1 MILLTYIS
9 GLLTAIGIV
18 LVISAFRV
26 HKKYTLL
33 LESNQ
38 HISNISS
45 IRDAENKERMGE
57 IEEIVRVIQNDYV
70 PNGDLS
76 KKILSILEDIK
87 HLSNSIDSNGKRV
100 EDVWKQSKSEFMSLN
115 NRVQKLGEDP
125 NFISKY

>member
-76 KKILSILEDIK
+76 EKILSILEDIK

-100 EDVWKQSKSEFMSLN
+100 EDVWRQSKSEFMSLN

>member
-1 MILLTYIS
+1 MMLLVYIS
-9 GLLTAIGIV
+9 GILTTVGIV
-18 LVISAFRV
+18 LTVASVRV
-26 HKKYTLL
+26 YRKYKLL

-38 HISNISS
+38 HISNIST
-45 IRDAENKERMGE
+45 IRDVENKERMGE

-76 KKILSILEDIK
+76 GKILSILEDIK

-100 EDVWKQSKSEFMSLN
+100 EDVWRQSKNEFMSLN

>member
-1 MILLTYIS
+1 MLLVYIS
-9 GLLTAIGIV
+9 GILTTVGIV
-18 LVISAFRV
+18 LTIASVRV
-26 HKKYTLL
+26 YKKYKLL

-76 KKILSILEDIK
+76 EKILSILEDIK

-100 EDVWKQSKSEFMSLN
+100 DDVWRQSKNEFMSLN

>member
-1 MILLTYIS
+1 MMLLVYIS
-9 GLLTAIGIV
+9 GVLTTVGIV
-18 LVISAFRV
+18 LTIASVRV
-26 HKKYTLL
+26 YKKYKLL

-76 KKILSILEDIK
+76 EKILSILEDIK
-87 HLSNSIDSNGKRV
+87 HLSNSIDSNGQRI
-100 EDVWKQSKSEFMSLN
+100 ESIWGQSKNEFMTLN

>member
-1 MILLTYIS
+1 MLLVYIS
-9 GLLTAIGIV
+9 GVLTTVGIV
-18 LVISAFRV
+18 LTIASVRV
-26 HKKYTLL
+26 YKKYKLL

-76 KKILSILEDIK
+76 EKILNILEDIK
-87 HLSNSIDSNGKRV
+87 HLSNSIDSNGKRI
-100 EDVWKQSKSEFMSLN
+100 ESVWGQSKNEFMTLN

>member
-1 MILLTYIS
+1 MLLVYIS
-9 GLLTAIGIV
+9 GVLTTVGIV
-18 LVISAFRV
+18 LAIASVRV
-26 HKKYTLL
+26 FKKYKLL

-76 KKILSILEDIK
+76 EKILNILEDIK
-87 HLSNSIDSNGKRV
+87 HLSNSIDSNSKRV
-100 EDVWKQSKSEFMSLN
+100 EDVWRQSKNEFMSLN
-115 NRVQKLGEDP
+115 NRIQKLGEDP

>member
-1 MILLTYIS
+1 MLLVYIS
-9 GLLTAIGIV
+9 GVLTTVGIV
-18 LVISAFRV
+18 LTIASVRV
-26 HKKYTLL
+26 YKKYKLL

-57 IEEIVRVIQNDYV
+57 IEEIVRAIKNDYV

-76 KKILSILEDIK
+76 EKIQNILEDIK
-87 HLSNSIDSNGKRV
+87 HLSNSIDSNGKRI
-100 EDVWKQSKSEFMSLN
+100 ESVWSQSKNEFMTLN

>member
-100 EDVWKQSKSEFMSLN
+100 EDVWRQSKSEFMSLN

>member
-1 MILLTYIS
+1 MLLVYIS
-9 GLLTAIGIV
+9 GVLTTVGIV
-18 LVISAFRV
+18 LTIASVRV
-26 HKKYTLL
+26 YKKYLLL

-76 KKILSILEDIK
+76 EKILNILEDIK
-87 HLSNSIDSNGKRV
+87 HLSNSIDSNGQRI
-100 EDVWKQSKSEFMSLN
+100 ESIWGQSKNEFMTLN

>member
-1 MILLTYIS
+1 MMLLVYIS
-9 GLLTAIGIV
+9 GVLTTVGIV
-18 LVISAFRV
+18 LTIASVRV
-26 HKKYTLL
+26 YKKYKLL

-76 KKILSILEDIK
+76 EKILNILEDIK
-87 HLSNSIDSNGKRV
+87 HLNNSIDSNGKRI
-100 EDVWKQSKSEFMSLN
+100 ESVWSQSKNEFMTLN

>member
-1 MILLTYIS
+1 MMLLVYIS
-9 GLLTAIGIV
+9 GVLTTVGIV
-18 LVISAFRV
+18 LTIASVRV
-26 HKKYTLL
+26 YKKYKLL

-76 KKILSILEDIK
+76 EKILNILEDIK
-87 HLSNSIDSNGKRV
+87 HLSNSIDSNGKRI
-100 EDVWKQSKSEFMSLN
+100 ESVWSKSKNEFMTLN

>member
-1 MILLTYIS
+1 MLLVYIS
-9 GLLTAIGIV
+9 GVLTTVGIV
-18 LVISAFRV
+18 LAIASVRV
-26 HKKYTLL
+26 YKKYKLL

-76 KKILSILEDIK
+76 EKILNILEDIK
-87 HLSNSIDSNGKRV
+87 HLSNSIDSNSKRV
-100 EDVWKQSKSEFMSLN
+100 EDVWRQSKNEFMSLN
-115 NRVQKLGEDP
+115 NRIQKLGEDP

>member
-1 MILLTYIS
+1 MMLLVYIS
-9 GLLTAIGIV
+9 GVLTTVGIV
-18 LVISAFRV
+18 LVIASVRV
-26 HKKYTLL
+26 YKKYKLL

-76 KKILSILEDIK
+76 EKILNILEDIK
-87 HLSNSIDSNGKRV
+87 HLSNSIDSNSKRV
-100 EDVWKQSKSEFMSLN
+100 EDVWRQSKNEFMSLN

>member
-1 MILLTYIS
+1 MYI
-9 GLLTAIGIV
+9 
-18 LVISAFRV
+18 
-26 HKKYTLL
+26 KNK
-33 LESNQ
+33 SNQ

-76 KKILSILEDIK
+76 EKILNILEDIK
-87 HLSNSIDSNGKRV
+87 HLSNSIDSNGKRI
-100 EDVWKQSKSEFMSLN
+100 ESVWSQSKNEFMTLN

>member
-1 MILLTYIS
+1 MMLLVYIS
-9 GLLTAIGIV
+9 GILTTVGIV
-18 LVISAFRV
+18 LTIASVRV
-26 HKKYTLL
+26 YKKYKLL

-57 IEEIVRVIQNDYV
+57 IEEIVRVIQSDYV

-76 KKILSILEDIK
+76 EKILSILEDIK

-100 EDVWKQSKSEFMSLN
+100 EDVWRQSKNEFMSLN

>member
-1 MILLTYIS
+1 MLLVYIS
-9 GLLTAIGIV
+9 GVLTTVGIV
-18 LVISAFRV
+18 LAIASVRV
-26 HKKYTLL
+26 YKKYKLL

-76 KKILSILEDIK
+76 EKILNILEDIK
-87 HLSNSIDSNGKRV
+87 HLSNSIDSNSKRV
-100 EDVWKQSKSEFMSLN
+100 EDVWRQSKNEFMSLN

>member
-1 MILLTYIS
+1 MLLVYIS
-9 GLLTAIGIV
+9 GVLTTVGIV
-18 LVISAFRV
+18 LTIASVRV
-26 HKKYTLL
+26 YKKYKLL

-76 KKILSILEDIK
+76 EKILSILEDIK

-100 EDVWKQSKSEFMSLN
+100 EDVWRQSKNEFMTLN

>member
-1 MILLTYIS
+1 MLLVYIS
-9 GLLTAIGIV
+9 GVLTTVGIV
-18 LVISAFRV
+18 LTIASVRV
-26 HKKYTLL
+26 YKKYKLL

-76 KKILSILEDIK
+76 EKILSILEDIK
-87 HLSNSIDSNGKRV
+87 HLSNSIDSNGQRI
-100 EDVWKQSKSEFMSLN
+100 ESIWGQSKNEFMTLN

>member
-1 MILLTYIS
+1 MLLVYIS
-9 GLLTAIGIV
+9 GILTTVGIV
-18 LVISAFRV
+18 LTIASVRV
-26 HKKYTLL
+26 YRKYKLL

-38 HISNISS
+38 HISNIST
-45 IRDAENKERMGE
+45 IRDVENKERMGE

-76 KKILSILEDIK
+76 GKILSILEDIK

-100 EDVWKQSKSEFMSLN
+100 EDVWRQSKNEFMSLN

>member
-1 MILLTYIS
+1 MLLVYIS
-9 GLLTAIGIV
+9 GVLTTVGIV
-18 LVISAFRV
+18 LAIASVRV
-26 HKKYTLL
+26 YKKYKLL

-45 IRDAENKERMGE
+45 IRDAENRERMGE

-76 KKILSILEDIK
+76 EKILSILEDIK

-100 EDVWKQSKSEFMSLN
+100 EDVWRQSKNEFMSLN

>member
-1 MILLTYIS
+1 MMLLVYIS
-9 GLLTAIGIV
+9 GILTTVGIV
-18 LVISAFRV
+18 LTIASVRV
-26 HKKYTLL
+26 YRKYKLL

-38 HISNISS
+38 HISNIST
-45 IRDAENKERMGE
+45 IRDVENKERMGE

-76 KKILSILEDIK
+76 GKILSILEDIK

-100 EDVWKQSKSEFMSLN
+100 EDVWRQSKNEFMSLN

>member
-1 MILLTYIS
+1 MLLVYIS
-9 GLLTAIGIV
+9 GVLTTVGIV
-18 LVISAFRV
+18 LTIASVRV
-26 HKKYTLL
+26 YKKYLLL

-76 KKILSILEDIK
+76 EKILSILEDIK
-87 HLSNSIDSNGKRV
+87 HLSNSIDSNGQRI
-100 EDVWKQSKSEFMSLN
+100 ESIWGQSKNEFMTLN

>member
-1 MILLTYIS
+1 MLLVYIS
-9 GLLTAIGIV
+9 GVLTTVGIV
-18 LVISAFRV
+18 LTIASVRV
-26 HKKYTLL
+26 YKKYKLL

-57 IEEIVRVIQNDYV
+57 MEEIVRVIQNDYV

-76 KKILSILEDIK
+76 EKILNILEDIK
-87 HLSNSIDSNGKRV
+87 HLSNSIDSNGKRI
-100 EDVWKQSKSEFMSLN
+100 ESVWSQSKNEFMTLN

>member
-1 MILLTYIS
+1 MLLVYIS
-9 GLLTAIGIV
+9 GVLTTVGIV
-18 LVISAFRV
+18 LTIASVRV
-26 HKKYTLL
+26 YKKYKLL

-57 IEEIVRVIQNDYV
+57 VEEIVRVIQNDYV

-76 KKILSILEDIK
+76 EKILNILEDIK
-87 HLSNSIDSNGKRV
+87 HLSNSIDSNGKRI
-100 EDVWKQSKSEFMSLN
+100 ESVWSQSKNEFMTLN

>member
-1 MILLTYIS
+1 MLLVYIS
-9 GLLTAIGIV
+9 GVLTTVGIV
-18 LVISAFRV
+18 LTIASVRV
-26 HKKYTLL
+26 YKKYKLL

-57 IEEIVRVIQNDYV
+57 IEEIVRVIQNDHV

-76 KKILSILEDIK
+76 EKILNILEDIK
-87 HLSNSIDSNGKRV
+87 HLSNSIDSNGKRI
-100 EDVWKQSKSEFMSLN
+100 ESVWSQSKNEFMTLN

>member
-1 MILLTYIS
+1 MLLVYIS
-9 GLLTAIGIV
+9 GVLTTVGIV
-18 LVISAFRV
+18 LTIASVRV
-26 HKKYTLL
+26 YKKYKLL

-45 IRDAENKERMGE
+45 IRDVENKERMGE

-76 KKILSILEDIK
+76 EKILNILEDIK
-87 HLSNSIDSNGKRV
+87 HLSNSIDSNGKRI
-100 EDVWKQSKSEFMSLN
+100 ESVWSQSKNEFMTLN

>member
-1 MILLTYIS
+1 MLLVYIS
-9 GLLTAIGIV
+9 GVLTTVGIV
-18 LVISAFRV
+18 LAIASVRV
-26 HKKYTLL
+26 YKKYTLL

-100 EDVWKQSKSEFMSLN
+100 EDVWRQSKSEFMSLN

>member
-1 MILLTYIS
+1 MLLVYIS
-9 GLLTAIGIV
+9 GVLTTVGIV
-18 LVISAFRV
+18 LVIASVRV
-26 HKKYTLL
+26 YKKYKLL

-76 KKILSILEDIK
+76 EKILNILEDIK
-87 HLSNSIDSNGKRV
+87 HLSNSIDSNSKRV
-100 EDVWKQSKSEFMSLN
+100 EDVWRQSKNEFMSLN

>member
-1 MILLTYIS
+1 MMLLVYIS
-9 GLLTAIGIV
+9 GVLTTVGIV
-18 LVISAFRV
+18 LTIASVRV
-26 HKKYTLL
+26 YKKYKLL

-76 KKILSILEDIK
+76 EKILNILEDIK
-87 HLSNSIDSNGKRV
+87 HLSNSIDKNGRASGRERRKITQV
-100 EDVWKQSKSEFMSLN
+100 
-115 NRVQKLGEDP
+115 
-125 NFISKY
+125 

>member
-1 MILLTYIS
+1 MLLVYIS
-9 GLLTAIGIV
+9 GVLTTVGIV
-18 LVISAFRV
+18 LTIASVRV
-26 HKKYTLL
+26 YKKYKLL

-57 IEEIVRVIQNDYV
+57 IEEIIRVIQSDYV

-76 KKILSILEDIK
+76 EKILNILGDIK
-87 HLSNSIDSNGKRV
+87 HLSNSIDSNGKRI
-100 EDVWKQSKSEFMSLN
+100 ESIWSQSKNEFMTLN

>member
-1 MILLTYIS
+1 MLLVYIS
-9 GLLTAIGIV
+9 GVLTTVGIV
-18 LVISAFRV
+18 LTIASVRV
-26 HKKYTLL
+26 YKKYLLL

-76 KKILSILEDIK
+76 EKILSILEDIK
-87 HLSNSIDSNGKRV
+87 HLSNSIDSNGKRI
-100 EDVWKQSKSEFMSLN
+100 ESVWSQSKNEFMTLN

>member
-1 MILLTYIS
+1 MMLLVYIS
-9 GLLTAIGIV
+9 GVLTTVGIV
-18 LVISAFRV
+18 LTIASVRV
-26 HKKYTLL
+26 YKKYKLL

-76 KKILSILEDIK
+76 EKILNILEDLK
-87 HLSNSIDSNGKRV
+87 HLSNSIDSNGKRI
-100 EDVWKQSKSEFMSLN
+100 ESVWSQSKNEFMTLN

>member
-1 MILLTYIS
+1 MLLVYIS
-9 GLLTAIGIV
+9 GILTTVGIV
-18 LVISAFRV
+18 LTIASVRV
-26 HKKYTLL
+26 YKKYKLL

-76 KKILSILEDIK
+76 EKILNILEDIK
-87 HLSNSIDSNGKRV
+87 HLSNSIDSNGKRI
-100 EDVWKQSKSEFMSLN
+100 ESVWSQSKNEFMTLN

>member
-1 MILLTYIS
+1 MLLVYIS
-9 GLLTAIGIV
+9 GVLTTVGIV
-18 LVISAFRV
+18 LTIASVRV
-26 HKKYTLL
+26 YKKYKLL

-76 KKILSILEDIK
+76 EKILNILEDIK
-87 HLSNSIDSNGKRV
+87 HLSNSIDSNGKRI
-100 EDVWKQSKSEFMSLN
+100 ESVWSQSKNEFMTLN

>member
-1 MILLTYIS
+1 MMLLVYIS
-9 GLLTAIGIV
+9 GVLTTIGIV
-18 LVISAFRV
+18 LTIASVRV
-26 HKKYTLL
+26 YKKYKLL

-76 KKILSILEDIK
+76 EKILNILEDIK
-87 HLSNSIDSNGKRV
+87 HLSNSIDSNGKRI
-100 EDVWKQSKSEFMSLN
+100 ESVWSQSKNEFMTLN
-115 NRVQKLGEDP
+115 NRVQKMGEDP

>member
-1 MILLTYIS
+1 MLLVYIS
-9 GLLTAIGIV
+9 GVLTTVGIV
-18 LVISAFRV
+18 LTIASVRV
-26 HKKYTLL
+26 YKKYKLL

-76 KKILSILEDIK
+76 EKILNILEDIK
-87 HLSNSIDSNGKRV
+87 HLSNSIDSNGQRI
-100 EDVWKQSKSEFMSLN
+100 ESIWGQSKNEFMTLN

>member
-1 MILLTYIS
+1 MMLLVYIS
-9 GLLTAIGIV
+9 GVLTTVGIV
-18 LVISAFRV
+18 LTIASVRV
-26 HKKYTLL
+26 YRKYKLL

-76 KKILSILEDIK
+76 EKILSILEDIK
-87 HLSNSIDSNGKRV
+87 HLSNSIDSNGQRI
-100 EDVWKQSKSEFMSLN
+100 ESIWGQSKNEFMTLN

>member
-1 MILLTYIS
+1 MMLLVYIS
-9 GLLTAIGIV
+9 GVLTTVGIV
-18 LVISAFRV
+18 LTIASVRV
-26 HKKYTLL
+26 YKKYKLL

-76 KKILSILEDIK
+76 EKILNILEDIK
-87 HLSNSIDSNGKRV
+87 HLSNSIDSNGKRI
-100 EDVWKQSKSEFMSLN
+100 ESVWSQSKNEFMTLN